1 MDQQVNAY
9 YQDTYLFETEAR
21 VIANGMDPD
30 GVPWIALSPNI
41 FHPRGGGQ
49 LEDAGT
55 VNGLEVSVSRNEDG
69 LVVLAGAGVLPVGA
83 TVTAAVDPDTRLLH
97 AALHTAG
104 HLVGFIGEKL
114 SWEHSGHSHFPG
126 QARLDF
132 HPDSLTEDFSTPET
146 RALAV
151 KKLQMELD
159 ELIATSASVST
170 TTDSQGVR
178 TVAIAGVNAEPCGG
192 THVRDLSCLKD
203 GKILEAKVKRGAL
216 KVRYEVF
223 HA

>member
-1 MDQQVNAY
+1 MEQQLNVY

-21 VIANGMDPD
+21 VIAGGMDAE

-49 LEDAGT
+49 LEDSGT
-55 VNGLEVSVSRNEDG
+55 VNGLEVSISRNEDG
-69 LVVLAGAGVLPVGA
+69 LVVLEGAGSLPVGA
-83 TVTAAVDPDTRLLH
+83 TVSSAVDSETRLLH

-104 HLVGFIGEKL
+104 HLVGFIGERQG
-114 SWEHSGHSHFPG
+114 WEHSGHSHFPG

-132 HPDSLTEDFSTPET
+132 RPESLTEDFSTPEARET
-146 RALAV
+146 V
-151 KKLQMELD
+151 IKGLQGELD
-159 ELIATSASVST
+159 ELIATAAPVST

-178 TVAIAGVNAEPCGG
+178 TVSIAGVNAEPCGG
-192 THVRDLSCLKD
+192 THVRDLACLKD
-203 GKILEAKVKRGAL
+203 SRILEAKVKRGAL
-216 KVRYEVF
+216 KVRYEAL